1 MRSRDHSALIDRVD
15 VSHYKIPTDFPE
27 SDGTLKWDHT
37 SLTIVVVSAGGAQG
51 VGYTYAGS
59 ETAALI
65 HEVLAGAIKG
75 EDAMSPP
82 AVYRSMWQKI
92 RNIGRPGVCSMGI
105 SAVDC
110 AVWDLKARILG
121 VPLVS
126 LFRNSRYA
134 AGLRAICSPSC
145 LALF

>member
-1 MRSRDHSALIDRVD
+1 MRSRDHSALINRVD

-92 RNIGRPGVCSMGI
+92 RNIGQPWSLLHGNLGRRLRGLGPE
-105 SAVDC
+105 SAHPRR
-110 AVWDLKARILG
+110 ALG
-121 VPLVS
+121 KPL
-126 LFRNSRYA
+126 
-134 AGLRAICSPSC
+134 
-145 LALF
+145 